1 MPQKCNSQVT
11 IETMNSTLSL
21 SLSIYIYIYILF
33 FFADIALIFKLMK

>member
-1 MPQKCNSQVT
+1 MPQKRNSQVM

-21 SLSIYIYIYILF
+21 SIHIYIYII